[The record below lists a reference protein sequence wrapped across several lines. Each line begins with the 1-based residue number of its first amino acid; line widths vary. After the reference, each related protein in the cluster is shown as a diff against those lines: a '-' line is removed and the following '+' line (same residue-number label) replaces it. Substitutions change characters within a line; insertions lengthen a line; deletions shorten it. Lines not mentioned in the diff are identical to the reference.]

1 MGESQGQG
9 ALPLP
14 AGIPERKTPGK
25 IGVRATT
32 PEASI
37 GLLHSVDSSI
47 DDLRALISCRV
58 CVRPFQWFAN
68 STKKTCPDCRT
79 MVTQQPAPAYLVR
92 EMTQLFV
99 NRAELI
105 PEGET
110 TEDHRKWQ
118 QEEADVIERDK
129 SNTDHDA
136 DGVTRCPV
144 CAWEIEDGVCQRC
157 SLAFGSDGE
166 VYSVEEFS
174 DSEGPSF
181 DSDGESITSTADTAW
196 HAEHE
201 AALAANYDDDG
212 DISLDGNGQSVH
224 TYGDMADGDFAF
236 GHAAAQGL
244 LGRPIRRPSQSNAPA
259 DRRRNYAPSMLS
271 DVAMTH
277 TDSAAEESDSEDEPG
292 SLNGFVVEDEVQD
305 GEPPS
310 TLPVDGDPHEG
321 PDFAFWELGEDPY
334 SEHPNFAEMEDDDSD
349 EGGAIS
355 NRRRRRRMR
364 SSSSIPEDDTER
376 YGGAGAGADSSD
388 SDEEQGISRV
398 ILREGWSP
406 LHQDPAGLPT
416 HAGSRVS
423 PDGRSSAHPVDL
435 QSDSD
440 TSALPQRLRR
450 RLPQL
455 SELSYGDDSE
465 HDDRVNQTLGRRR
478 QSSSGTVTVGRGS
491 PAPESS
497 SSSSPQLSRRAQQS
511 GAPILITSS
520 PARPQSVGSEREVHF
535 GTGRRARSQS
545 NETPVQY
552 TQRKHVSGPRY
563 SEDQQLFGGALVRAL
578 GRSVGRSVSPEDTRR
593 EPLPE
598 VYSPSQEPFR
608 ATRPNVARIRARQRS
623 ETSFDRAGLSR
634 RHSENTGPEYQSQR
648 RRYKERRR
656 QQRERATSIS
666 NQGHQ
671 SSWDDPVEAIIE
683 EELDDFDNYANHPPR
698 SVSGHDWED

>member
-1 MGESQGQG
+1 
-9 ALPLP
+9 
-14 AGIPERKTPGK
+14 
-25 IGVRATT
+25 
-32 PEASI
+32 
-37 GLLHSVDSSI
+37 
-47 DDLRALISCRV
+47 
-58 CVRPFQWFAN
+58 
-68 STKKTCPDCRT
+68 
-79 MVTQQPAPAYLVR
+79 
-92 EMTQLFV
+92 MTQLFV

-129 SNTDHDA
+129 SNTDRKIGGLFRGCFGSHRSHPGPVIDDA

-144 CAWEIEDGVCQRC
+144 CAWELEDGVCQRC

-201 AALAANYDDDG
+201 AALAANFDDDG

-224 TYGDMADGDFAF
+224 TYDDMADGEFAF
-236 GHAAAQGL
+236 GRAAAQGL

-292 SLNGFVVEDEVQD
+292 SLDGFVVDDEVQD
-305 GEPPS
+305 DEPPS
-310 TLPVDGDPHEG
+310 TLPEDGDPHEG
-321 PDFAFWELGEDPY
+321 PDFTFWE
-334 SEHPNFAEMEDDDSD
+334 HNFAEMEDDDSD

-364 SSSSIPEDDTER
+364 SSSAIADDDTER
-376 YGGAGAGADSSD
+376 YGGAGAGADSSE
-388 SDEEQGISRV
+388 SDEEQGMSRV

-406 LHQDPAGLPT
+406 LHKDATGLST
-416 HAGSRVS
+416 QAGSRVS
-423 PDGRSSAHPVDL
+423 HAGRSPAHPVEL

-440 TSALPQRLRR
+440 SSELPQRLRR

-465 HDDRVNQTLGRRR
+465 HDDGANQVVGRRR
-478 QSSSGTVTVGRGS
+478 QSSSGTVTVGRRS

-511 GAPILITSS
+511 RAPILITSS

-545 NETPVQY
+545 NETPVRY
-552 TQRKHVSGPRY
+552 TQRKYINGARY
-563 SEDQQLFGGALVRAL
+563 GEDQHLYGGALVRAL

-598 VYSPSQEPFR
+598 VYSPPQEPLR

-623 ETSFDRAGLSR
+623 ETPSDRAGLSR

-666 NQGHQ
+666 NQGHS

-683 EELDDFDNYANHPPR
+683 EELDDFDNYANRLPR
-698 SVSGHDWED
+698 SVSGHAWED